1 MQQSV
6 QRHSKS
12 GRTTVTHYLVLIEGV
27 REHMLGETLT
37 RIEKAWIAKE
47 VNEVLENIEQT

>member
-6 QRHSKS
+6 QRRSNSK
-12 GRTTVTHYLVLIEGV
+12 RTTITHYLVLVEGV

-37 RIEKAWIAKE
+37 HIEKAWIAQE
-47 VNEVLENIEQT
+47 VNEVLENIRQT